1 MSDKKNIK
9 SISSSSGIQNNF
21 INRLKK
27 VLPPTIG
34 IAEEISDLLN
44 ISIDSAYRR
53 IRGETDFTFEE
64 IYIITRKH
72 KISIDEIYGNSNDS
86 VTFEYIKLTDSEANF
101 EKYLT
106 SLRNRLESINKVEEK
121 NIYYV
126 AEDIPVFYSFF
137 SKKLTEFKLFYW
149 QKSVLNVPQYQKV
162 NFEFGK
168 IPKKLVEIAQESY
181 HVFLNIPSIEIW
193 SEGTIYTGLRQ
204 IKFYFDT
211 GILNKIDA
219 LELLNEYKKM
229 IEMVQKF
236 AEDGR
241 KNNNDSK
248 NNFTL
253 YSSEVVLGTNC
264 IYITMGNSKYAYI
277 SFNTMNSLTT
287 NNTEFC
293 EETEHWV
300 HNLERKSNLISG
312 VSEAQRYQFFN
323 TMFKSID
330 SFIDKISHA

>member
-9 SISSSSGIQNNF
+9 SISSASGIQNNF
-21 INRLKK
+21 ITRLKK
-27 VLPPTIG
+27 ILPPTIG

-86 VTFEYIKLTDSEANF
+86 VTFEYIKLTDSEVNF

-106 SLRNRLESINKVEEK
+106 SLRNRLESINKVEDK

-168 IPKKLVEIAQESY
+168 IPKKLIEIAQESY

-253 YSSEVVLGTNC
+253 YRSEVVL
-264 IYITMGNSKYAYI
+264 
-277 SFNTMNSLTT
+277 
-287 NNTEFC
+287 
-293 EETEHWV
+293 
-300 HNLERKSNLISG
+300 
-312 VSEAQRYQFFN
+312 
-323 TMFKSID
+323 
-330 SFIDKISHA
+330 